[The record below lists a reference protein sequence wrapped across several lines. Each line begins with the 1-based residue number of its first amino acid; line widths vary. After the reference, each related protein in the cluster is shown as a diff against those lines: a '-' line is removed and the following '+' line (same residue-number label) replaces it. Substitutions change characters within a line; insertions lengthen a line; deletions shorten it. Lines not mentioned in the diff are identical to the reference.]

1 MIAPRRFYVRGAHMP
16 WTDTGKLLS
25 TKEKVQI
32 DKQEGLEIAGYQPF
46 AIWLD
51 TNANA
56 QMRIQN
62 ADGKIV
68 FYPQSAISAGLPSV
82 VFNSLTGDPPPAAIE
97 VHAQEGLHIVGYQ
110 PFITLDD
117 GNAGYAQSRIQGAD
131 GKIVFYV
138 QSAINARMPSVI
150 FNSLGGEPPPPAI
163 EVHAQDAFHAVGY
176 QPFITLDDADSG
188 YALARMQNAR
198 GELAFFTAGA
208 MAANRASL
216 VLHNDGSADIV
227 GPLNVAKD
235 IVLTGGDCAE
245 QFEKAANVDLDPGTV
260 VVLDEKGGV
269 RESDAAYD
277 KKVAGV
283 VSGAGRYKP
292 GIVLNGN
299 ADTNEAATVAL
310 VGRVY
315 CKVDADCAPIETGD
329 LLTTSHTRG
338 HAMKAV
344 DGARAFGSVLG
355 KALGS
360 MTSGRGILPV
370 LVVLQ

>member
-1 MIAPRRFYVRGAHMP
+1 MP
-16 WTDTGKLLS
+16 WTDTGKILS

-56 QMRIQN
+56 QTRIQN

-68 FYPQSAISAGLPSV
+68 FYPQSAINAGMPSV
-82 VFNSLTGDPPPAAIE
+82 VFNSLSGNPTPAAIE
-97 VHAQEGLHIVGYQ
+97 VHAQEGVHVVGYQ

-117 GNAGYAQSRIQGAD
+117 GNAGYAQARIQNAD
-131 GKIVFYV
+131 GKIVFYT
-138 QSAINARMPSVI
+138 QSAIHAGMPTVV
-150 FNSLGGEPPPPAI
+150 FNSLEANPPPPAI
-163 EVHAQDAFHAVGY
+163 EVHAQDALHAVGY

-235 IVLTGGDCAE
+235 IVLTGADCAE
-245 QFEKAANVDLDPGTV
+245 QFEKSVAAELEPGTV
-260 VVLDEKGGV
+260 VVLEENGAV
-269 RESDAAYD
+269 RESASAYD

-283 VSGAGRYKP
+283 VSGAGRYRP

-299 ADTNEAATVAL
+299 ADSNESATVAL

-315 CKVDADCAPIETGD
+315 CKVDADSAPIETGD
-329 LLTTSHTRG
+329 LLTTSHTPG
-338 HAMKAV
+338 HAMKAL
-344 DGARAFGSVLG
+344 DDARAFGSVLG
-355 KALGS
+355 KALAS
-360 MTSGRGILPV
+360 MPSGRGMLPILV
-370 LVVLQ
+370 ALQ